1 MEDTELVFGENQE
14 PDLGPIDKLF
24 DSEQPIEDRVD
35 DIVAVTGEDVDTAT
49 AKAAVLSDAGTQAN
63 EFVAEAL
70 VEQKPIEQLQV
81 EVDNHTA
88 KIRDFSDNPTLLLE
102 QVYGISDKN
111 VTALENRA
119 RANIQVYRELVSE
132 AVRRT
137 EASASGL
144 GSAADFVDRYILRQT
159 LFGWTEDISRRT
171 EREGNELI
179 NNAVNLSPKEFLAYA
194 KNKIDEVSNE
204 GFLSSKG
211 LFALR
216 ANLDAALKLGF
227 DPDGTLTAL
236 LGVLDVPFA
245 GAVGGG
251 VRAVNKLGRIRNAAS
266 PAAKV
271 AASGGNPE
279 AVEKAV
285 AATLDKGPDPD
296 TLVDIAD
303 PALNLSPPPIAV
315 ASTRFQKIMQKVKIA
330 QGIEHLRKK
339 NVFGEVATPE
349 QILIKAREIA
359 TKQLEDVPNPLS
371 GGIGFRDEGFGLYS
385 AIWRVGKMEDGSPY
399 LPVRTKA
406 IIQAEK
412 AQAEAGGL
420 TEALTPPPPIPIEY
434 KAPKSVQNLAERLG
448 GKVVPFDPE
457 DLSKGF
463 VVEFRERIDTTGL
476 ASPINIDLNLARDRV
491 RNTLGRLF
499 NNRLL
504 GSAALRDNERL
515 ASLAQRAEG
524 GRNAIKNIVKPY
536 ENSFKALDS
545 KALFTVRRVAKE
557 LRDGA
562 DSWRRERYTDEE
574 FKQKY
579 KQFHPEGKEATKKE
593 LDAYHSEIEI
603 AETDWIL
610 KATKQLQVHISKGYT
625 RSVQINNDVFVPAK
639 RLTRDQVPA
648 DAIVKD
654 LDSPLFGTLKEI
666 ADDLGDDLPVWKLD
680 KRLATGEEYVI
691 RPRSSRVI
699 EPEDVF
705 GYNPTGSRMN
715 ETAKYFVVIGA
726 KEGGGRLRALLT
738 AFSDKD
744 ATLAVKQLQT
754 IRDAINKGSK
764 NIDEI
769 INENNDWN
777 PSIQTKAQ
785 FEDLALKEGW
795 IKNKG
800 DIFEGAISKKERNQ
814 KVDVGEIDS
823 PDIWANSTIKD
834 YVDNDMRRRD
844 KVLLDFGGGRA
855 SNVDPISSVLSQFS
869 QSSFAYSNRVYT
881 QSAMVGWVKT
891 AQELKK
897 DYFPPGI
904 SKSDYAT
911 LFKEAKIV
919 GNSPTDIRMRE
930 LRNITLRRLN
940 MQDDASE
947 ALERLGGELSEYI
960 FDVSKKAGLK
970 AGLKTNLGDPTNTL
984 LKIGFQSAFGFFNV
998 SQFFMQAMHATT
1010 VMAITG
1016 RNGLKGAG
1024 MVFGQRGLL
1033 QVTDPKAYKEGVN
1046 RFAKNFDL
1054 KPEEAEDLFE
1064 YIRTSGRNIVD
1075 ADTVEAGTGIGYWI
1089 SNWGGDNM
1097 SYSFLKGKAENV
1109 SNSVSKGLD
1118 LGLAPF
1124 KQGERLSRLTAI
1136 NTAYLEFKAANPGVS
1151 AMSELGRSWI
1161 GKREQ
1166 ALLFNMGTV
1175 DRAMVQSSLMKAPTQ
1190 WLAYSL
1196 RAMESVFVG
1205 RGLSKGERFR
1215 LFLALA
1221 PFYGLAGFG
1230 LQNSAEYI
1238 AEALDVPPDSALV
1251 TGLKY
1256 GMLDAMSEVL
1266 LGTGEGIGFGQRLA
1280 PIGAFLDTYKK
1291 IVDEGTLTTLG
1302 GPSGEIV
1309 GGIASA
1315 FLDTLGDLWS
1325 GNSVMLTED
1334 LIKVLRQPSGIDN
1347 FAKGIGAFNNGYYRS
1362 KNGVVAPGTMGT
1374 SESIALLFGFTPLS
1388 TVDWYNSKNSVN
1400 ANNKALA
1407 SFRKEL
1413 KRDADYA
1420 YSILKSDPQRATQLM
1435 KEIHA
1440 KIATSGFSFRE
1451 RLSLGRSVV
1460 IQQGDQMHQMFKDLF
1475 LNDRSYQAQALS
1487 ARVRGE

>member
-1 MEDTELVFGENQE
+1 MEYTELVFGENQE

-24 DSEQPIEDRVD
+24 DSEQPVEDRVD

-49 AKAAVLSDAGTQAN
+49 AKAAVLSESETQFN
-63 EFVAEAL
+63 NIVFEAIS
-70 VEQKPIEQLQV
+70 EQKSADQV
-81 EVDNHTA
+81 QTEVANHTA

-102 QVYGISDKN
+102 QVFGIQDKN

-137 EASASGL
+137 DASASGL
-144 GSAADFVDRYILRQT
+144 GSAADFVDRYLFRQT
-159 LFGWTEDISRRT
+159 LFGWTEDISRRK

-179 NNAVNLSPKEFLAYA
+179 NNAVNLTPKEFLAYA

-216 ANLDAALKLGF
+216 ENLDAALKLGF

-236 LGVLDVPFA
+236 LGVLDVPLG
-245 GAVGGG
+245 GAVGVG
-251 VRAVNKLGRIRNAAS
+251 VGAVNKLGRIRNAVS
-266 PAAKV
+266 PAARI

-285 AATLDKGPDPD
+285 TATLNKGPDPD

-315 ASTRFQKIMQKVKIA
+315 ASTRTQKIMQEVKIV
-330 QGIEHLRKK
+330 QLIEHLRKK
-339 NVFGEVATPE
+339 SVFGEVATPE
-349 QILIKAREIA
+349 QILTKAREIA
-359 TKQLEDVPNPLS
+359 TKQLEDVPNPLN
-371 GGIGFRDEGFGLYS
+371 GGIGIKDEGFGLYS
-385 AIWRVGKMEDGSPY
+385 ATWRVGKLADGSPY

-412 AQAEAGGL
+412 AQADGP
-420 TEALTPPPPIPIEY
+420 TKALTPPPPTPIEY

-448 GKVVPFDPE
+448 GEVVPFDPE

-476 ASPINIDLNLARDRV
+476 TSPINIDLNLARDRV
-491 RNTLGRLF
+491 RNTLGLLF

-515 ASLAQRAEG
+515 TSLAQRAEG
-524 GRNAIKNIVKPY
+524 GRNAIKNIVRPY

-593 LDAYHSEIEI
+593 LDAYHSEIEL
-603 AETDWIL
+603 AETDWVL

-680 KRLATGEEYVI
+680 KRLVTGEEYVI

-754 IRDAINKGSK
+754 IRDAINKGAK

-769 INENNDWN
+769 INANNDWN

-800 DIFEGAISKKERNQ
+800 DIFEGAISKKERDQ
-814 KVDVGEIDS
+814 KVDAGEIDS
-823 PDIWANSTIKD
+823 PDIWTNSTIKD

-855 SNVDPISSVLSQFS
+855 SNVDPISSTLSQFS

-960 FDVSKKAGLK
+960 FGVSKKAGLK
-970 AGLKTNLGDPTNTL
+970 AGLKTNVGDPTNTL

-1010 VMAITG
+1010 VMAIAG

-1024 MVFGQRGLL
+1024 MVLGQRGLL

-1064 YIRTSGRNIVD
+1064 YIRTSGRNIVG
-1075 ADTVEAGTGIGYWI
+1075 ADTAEAGTGVGYWI

-1097 SYSFLKGKAENV
+1097 SYSSLKGKAENV

-1196 RAMESVFVG
+1196 RSMESVFVG
-1205 RGLSKGERFR
+1205 RGLEKGERFR

-1256 GMLDAMSEVL
+1256 GMLDALSEVL
-1266 LGTGEGIGFGQRLA
+1266 LGTGQGIGFGQRLA

-1315 FLDTLGDLWS
+1315 FFDTLGDLWS

-1388 TVDWYNSKNSVN
+1388 TVDWYNTKNSVY
-1400 ANNKALA
+1400 ANNKGLA

-1475 LNDRSYQAQALS
+1475 LNDRRYQAQALS